1 MISRYQKPDS
11 PARLPLTYSTQVGA
25 LQRTLRRASLFPVR
39 SQIMIAQSKRAA
51 HLISLIA
58 IILTSLVCVTLVQI
72 THAERPERQTEKI
85 SSLLKGNKH
94 RPDETVTV
102 IVTLNGPGS
111 GRLNALIKQN
121 DVRLRR
127 EMKNLRSFSLSLP
140 FGMISELASFPEVS
154 YVSSNEVVRSFGH
167 VSQTTGAAAG
177 QATASAAGRGTID
190 GSGVAVAILDSGIDL
205 NHAQFLPAGTTSRVL
220 ASIDFTGEN
229 RTDDPFGHG
238 TFVAAAA
245 AGGSAAGAEYTGIA
259 PGASLLN
266 VRVLNSTGEGTVESV
281 MAGLDWVVA
290 HARQYNIRIVN
301 MSLGM
306 QAIESYKF
314 DPLCRAVRGLVNS
327 GILVFVA
334 AGNEGKDTSGH
345 KIYGSIHS
353 PGIDPSAFTIGAS
366 NSFQTDGRLDDG
378 VATYSSRG
386 PTRSYWVDG
395 G

>member
-1 MISRYQKPDS
+1 MWR
-11 PARLPLTYSTQVGA
+11 
-25 LQRTLRRASLFPVR
+25 
-39 SQIMIAQSKRAA
+39 
-51 HLISLIA
+51 
-58 IILTSLVCVTLVQI
+58 
-72 THAERPERQTEKI
+72 
-85 SSLLKGNKH
+85 
-94 RPDETVTV
+94 
-102 IVTLNGPGS
+102 
-111 GRLNALIKQN
+111 
-121 DVRLRR
+121 RLRR
-127 EMKNLRSFSLSLP
+127 
-140 FGMISELASFPEVS
+140 
-154 YVSSNEVVRSFGH
+154 VV
-167 VSQTTGAAAG
+167 Q
-177 QATASAAGRGTID
+177 
-190 GSGVAVAILDSGIDL
+190 
-205 NHAQFLPAGTTSRVL
+205 VL
-220 ASIDFTGEN
+220 MQLML
-229 RTDDPFGHG
+229 
-238 TFVAAAA
+238 
-245 AGGSAAGAEYTGIA
+245 GIA
-259 PGASLLN
+259 TNASLLN

-386 PTRSYWVDG
+386 PTRSYWVDDWIMSLITTTC
-395 G
+395 